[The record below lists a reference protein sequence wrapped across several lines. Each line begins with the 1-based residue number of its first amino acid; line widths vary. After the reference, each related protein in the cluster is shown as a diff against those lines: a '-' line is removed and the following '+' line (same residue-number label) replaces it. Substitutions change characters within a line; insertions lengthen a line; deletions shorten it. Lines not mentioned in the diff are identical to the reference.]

1 MRRFAFVVLLIAAP
15 AIAAFVILREPASV
29 AATAPPHGLPAFTVG
44 LPADVETAMNSID
57 AERLRAHTVFLGS
70 DLLEGRYPGERGG
83 EIATDYMATQFAM
96 LRLQPAGDN
105 GTYLQKIP
113 MVFMKAQP
121 ASQFQFVP
129 RHGQP
134 ITLKFLDDIVVQN
147 ETQTETAEV
156 DAPVVFVGYGIDAP
170 EFKWDDYKG
179 VDVRGK
185 VLLMF
190 AGQPPQTLSP
200 TKGLTWYYKWT
211 YKWDEAATKGAVGAI
226 IINRQDMSTAD
237 WQWIQNTHG
246 YGRTYLKYDQTPKV
260 KAASWIQWEMGRK
273 LLSLAGR
280 DLDQMLELA
289 KTPDFRPVEIPVNF
303 NARVVSKV
311 HRFEASNVS
320 AIVPGS
326 DPMLKDEAVLYTAH
340 WDHLGI
346 VPEKSGDNI
355 YNGSRDN
362 ATGCASLLEIAR
374 AFAMSPVRPAR
385 SILLVADAAEEQGM
399 IGVEYL
405 AKHVPGPA
413 KKVVVDLNYDGQ
425 NPFGDAR
432 EVRAGGVDQTDLHAH
447 AQTLAERFGMT
458 LAAPAGAGA
467 GCCRSDVFWLNA
479 VGIPALSMGPGKF
492 DGPSPD
498 WIKEQTKVGGEC
510 YHQPCDQYNPSWDF
524 RGPAR
529 VARFGFAL
537 GWQAASRAA
546 AVEWK
551 PGAEYAAA
559 KKKPMFCAW
568 DHLCP

>member
-1 MRRFAFVVLLIAAP
+1 MRKFAFIAVTM
-15 AIAAFVILREPASV
+15 AF
-29 AATAPPHGLPAFTVG
+29 AATCLFVVRSRGAVEAEVPAHGLPAFTVG
-44 LPADVETAMNSID
+44 LPTGVEAAMNGID
-57 AERLRAHTVFLGS
+57 PDRLRAHTMFLGS
-70 DLLEGRYPGERGG
+70 DLLDGRYPGERGG
-83 EIATDYMATQFAM
+83 DIATDYMATQFA
-96 LRLQPAGDN
+96 LLKLQPAGDD

-121 ASQFQFVP
+121 TSTFQFVP
-129 RHGQP
+129 KQGPP
-134 ITLKFLDDIVVQN
+134 IPLKFLDDIVVQN

-170 EFKWDDYKG
+170 EFKWDDYKD

-200 TKGLTWYYKWT
+200 TKGLTWYYKWS

-273 LLSLAGR
+273 LLAAAGK

-289 KTPDFRPVEIPVNF
+289 KTRDFRPVPLPVNF
-303 NARVVSKV
+303 KARVISKV
-311 HRFEASNVS
+311 HRFNGSNVV

-326 DPMLKDEAVLYTAH
+326 DPVLKDEAVLYTAH

-346 VPEKSGDNI
+346 VPEKTGDNI

-374 AFAMSPVRPAR
+374 AFANAPVRPAR

-405 AKHVPGPA
+405 AKHVPGPV
-413 KKVVVDLNYDGQ
+413 KRVVVDLNYDGQ
-425 NPFGDAR
+425 NPFGDAQ
-432 EVRAGGVDQTDLHAH
+432 EIRAGGVDQTDLLPT
-447 AQTLAERFGMT
+447 AQSLAGPFGMS
-458 LAAPAGAGA
+458 LAPPPGPGA

-479 VGIPALSMGPGKF
+479 AGIPALSMGPGKF
-492 DGPSPD
+492 AGPSAD
-498 WIKEQTKVGGEC
+498 WIKEQTKIGADC
-510 YHQPCDQYNPSWDF
+510 YHQPCDEYNPSWDF

-529 VARFGFAL
+529 VARYGFAL
-537 GWQAASRAA
+537 GWKAAMQPTAT
-546 AVEWK
+546 EWK
-551 PGAEYAAA
+551 TDAEYAPA